1 MMSVKKL
8 VVFVGVLC
16 LSIKVE
22 AYSLTSYSPNC
33 LQSETHTADDMP
45 TPNVDGI
52 LEYEHSVSE
61 GAVAGNLMAAVPKN
75 NPVKFIVVDAASG
88 EALQSVVCVAKEY
101 GVYSL
106 TDASGEALLKNI
118 PDGKCTV
125 SLELLGYVNKK
136 LDIVVDGSRLQTIT
150 VKMEEESLAIDD
162 VVVVAERGSAGE
174 ATSSVIGR
182 QALDHIQATSL
193 KDIFQLLPG
202 NVVTSN
208 PSLTSAG
215 VFRYPLLTHPI
226 SVCGLQYLTA

>member
-1 MMSVKKL
+1 
-8 VVFVGVLC
+8 
-16 LSIKVE
+16 
-22 AYSLTSYSPNC
+22 
-33 LQSETHTADDMP
+33 
-45 TPNVDGI
+45 
-52 LEYEHSVSE
+52 
-61 GAVAGNLMAAVPKN
+61 MAAVPKN